1 MRKTLLTTLAAAFAA
16 GAFAEVPLKALQD
29 LPQDAYI
36 PAGVTFIEGADDETG
51 GVDFTVQSSGKLTD
65 IAADI
70 QAKAQERGWTEAAN
84 EVGEDNAKLEYKKMN
99 GDELE
104 YSINYVLL
112 PEGGKTQ
119 IEVVFLDER
128 K

>member
-1 MRKTLLTTLAAAFAA
+1 MRKILLSTLAAALTASA
-16 GAFAEVPLKALQD
+16 AFAEVPLKTLQD
-29 LPQDAYI
+29 LPKDAYI
-36 PAGVTFIEGADDETG
+36 PADVTFIEGADDETG
-51 GVDFTVQSSGKLTD
+51 GVDFTVQSSGKL
-65 IAADI
+65 ADI

-84 EVGEDNAKLEYKKMN
+84 EVGEDSAKFEYKKMN

>member
-1 MRKTLLTTLAAAFAA
+1 MRKTLLTTLAAALAA
-16 GAFAEVPLKALQD
+16 SAAFAEVPLKALKD
-29 LPQDAYI
+29 LPKDAYI
-36 PAGVTFIEGADDETG
+36 PADVTFIEGADDETG
-51 GVDFTVQSSGKLTD
+51 GVDFTGKLAD

-84 EVGEDNAKLEYKKMN
+84 EVGEDSAKFEYKKMN